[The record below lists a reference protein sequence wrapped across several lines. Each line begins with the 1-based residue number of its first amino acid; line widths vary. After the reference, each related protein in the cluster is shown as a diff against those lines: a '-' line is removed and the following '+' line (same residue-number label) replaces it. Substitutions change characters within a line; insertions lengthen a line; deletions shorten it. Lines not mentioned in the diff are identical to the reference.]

1 MKILLEDD
9 HKIIREVW
17 SGFLTTKLP
26 ANIKQA
32 NSVIEVVNLFET
44 GELERVIADINMPKM
59 DGIEMVKQIRKLN
72 KDVKIIAL
80 SMMADSVRIKKIL
93 KAGANG

>member
-1 MKILLEDD
+1 
-9 HKIIREVW
+9 
-17 SGFLTTKLP
+17 
-26 ANIKQA
+26 
-32 NSVIEVVNLFET
+32 VNLFET

>member
-1 MKILLEDD
+1 M
-9 HKIIREVW
+9 
-17 SGFLTTKLP
+17 
-26 ANIKQA
+26 
-32 NSVIEVVNLFET
+32 NLFET